1 MDHHKWETWTDQ
13 RSMQCKLDHKPRPLP
28 VAMRVHYSTDV
39 LAGKGGVQCLMYT
52 VLEIKYARMV
62 NK

>member
-39 LAGKGGVQCLMYT
+39 LAGKGGGT
-52 VLEIKYARMV
+52 VPHVHCVRDKVCQNGE
-62 NK
+62 